1 MILQHVMIMVLQA
14 VLIFRDPILIWSRI
28 KTLKKGGE
36 ENTFHGPI
44 SSCGVYSSCEP
55 LLTKFG
61 RVDACGPRSKNKAKF
76 PTRNH
81 PHIGLY
87 QDSHDDNFLT
97 EQDRFLKMTKRMT
110 MTKRCDDVDDL
121 ALIAVS
127 VSNNDNFSDF

>member
-1 MILQHVMIMVLQA
+1 MIMVFQT
-14 VLIFRDPILIWSRI
+14 VLVFRDPIAIWSGI

-36 ENTFHGPI
+36 ENTLHRPI
-44 SSCGVYSSCEP
+44 SSCGVYLSCEP

-87 QDSHDDNFLT
+87 QDSYDDNFLT